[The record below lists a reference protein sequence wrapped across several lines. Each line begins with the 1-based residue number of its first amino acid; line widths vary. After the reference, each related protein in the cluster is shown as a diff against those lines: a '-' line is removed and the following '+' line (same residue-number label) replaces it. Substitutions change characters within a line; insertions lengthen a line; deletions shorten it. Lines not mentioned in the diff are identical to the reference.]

1 MLVWVLWEVGA
12 KTRLNV
18 QGKCI
23 GEEVSEELGEAGTV
37 VRPQCEPG
45 IEGRRTERKSTET
58 YTRSL
63 GSP

>member
-1 MLVWVLWEVGA
+1 MPR
-12 KTRLNV
+12 RLNV

-45 IEGRRTERKSTET
+45 IEGRRKERKSTET